1 MARFVPLFSIV
12 IEHDFFAGTPGAN
25 WRFTPTP
32 QCAELEKQYC
42 LLLRPV
48 DKGLE
53 IWRESDAASPSPD
66 TVQDLHVADTRDAV
80 LARNA
85 EDKALCFSY
94 EVSCDDPQLSFYT
107 DWPII
112 PPLCFS
118 NEGLA
123 QNAALVQLQ
132 ASAIPTSSRPET
144 VRRHEGFQF
153 KAAQFSINIFLSE
166 AEVLNQA
173 VQKDRI
179 SRCYAIHLKSKTIRW
194 KYFFT
199 GSLAR
204 KKMQIVDLDANE
216 GQTGIVFEAST
227 QTATDS
233 GFALISQTAIPM
245 QYRPVQQFQ
254 LREAGMAGKVLIK
267 RLPNASVNK
276 IGKERG
282 PDGQHLLVAEIYI
295 HQ

>member
-1 MARFVPLFSIV
+1 MARFLPLFSV
-12 IEHDFFAGTPGAN
+12 AIEHDFFTGTPGAN

-32 QCAELEKQYC
+32 QCAELEKQFR
-42 LLLRPV
+42 LVLRPV
-48 DKGLE
+48 DKGME
-53 IWRESDAASPSPD
+53 MWRESDDPTSSAGTAAD
-66 TVQDLHVADTRDAV
+66 TRADDTRDAV
-80 LARNA
+80 LARDA
-85 EDKALCFSY
+85 GSHVLCFSY
-94 EVSCDDPQLSFYT
+94 EVSCDDPQFSFYT
-107 DWPII
+107 DWPVT

-123 QNAALVQLQ
+123 QQEPLVNLQ
-132 ASAIPTSSRPET
+132 ASAIPPSSRPET
-144 VRRHEGFQF
+144 VRRNESFQF
-153 KAAQFSINIFLSE
+153 KATQFSINIFLSE
-166 AEVLNQA
+166 AEVLHQA
-173 VQKDRI
+173 VQQGRV

-204 KKMQIVDLDANE
+204 KKMLIVDLDANE
-216 GQTGIVFEAST
+216 GQTGIVFETST

-254 LREAGMAGKVLIK
+254 LREVGMAGKVLIK

-282 PDGQHLLVAEIYI
+282 PDGQNLLVAEIYI

>member
-1 MARFVPLFSIV
+1 MARFIPLFSV
-12 IEHDFFAGTPGAN
+12 AIEHDFFAGTSAAN
-25 WRFTPTP
+25 WHFTPTP

-42 LLLRPV
+42 LLLRPI
-48 DKGLE
+48 DKGFE
-53 IWRESDAASPSPD
+53 MWRESDAVSQSPD
-66 TVQDLHVADTRDAV
+66 PVQGLHADDTRDAA
-80 LARNA
+80 LTRNA

-107 DWPII
+107 DWPIT

-123 QNAALVQLQ
+123 NVAALMNLQ
-132 ASAIPTSSRPET
+132 ASAIQTSSRPET

-153 KAAQFSINIFLSE
+153 RTAQFTINIFLSE
-166 AEVLNQA
+166 TEVLNQA
-173 VQKDRI
+173 VQKDRV

-204 KKMQIVDLDANE
+204 KKMEIVDLDASE
-216 GQTGIVFEAST
+216 GQTGIVFETST
-227 QTATDS
+227 QTATET

-245 QYRPVQQFQ
+245 QYRSVQQFQ
-254 LREAGMAGKVLIK
+254 LREIGMAGKVLIK

-282 PDGQHLLVAEIYI
+282 PDGQNQLVAEIYI